1 MGRVVW
7 RSIRKEAWPVWW
19 EDRRGGPEARIG
31 AVIVACLVLA
41 DCSTKI
47 GSTVDPRYGVSTSP
61 RVVEYGQPVPKGGGV
76 YRLGPTYTIAG
87 RSYVPREDAF
97 YRAEGIASWYGNDF
111 HGRLTANGEVYDMDG
126 ISAAHPTLPMPC
138 FVRVTN
144 LANQKSLIVRVN
156 DRGPYAADREIDLSG
171 RAAELLGF
179 RSHGIARVRVE
190 YVGPAS
196 LEGTDDRLLEASLR
210 QGAPAPVPT
219 GILVASSKPFVA
231 FSSRPPALV
240 PVQSDVPV
248 PSERPFGLGDGSAQA
263 AAPVSTRVAAA
274 PEKPSHTLVAAD
286 ASRAVGPRDRGAAW
300 DPGYAPVRYDESS
313 GALGGRGLY

>member
-1 MGRVVW
+1 MRREGRL
-7 RSIRKEAWPVWW
+7 
-19 EDRRGGPEARIG
+19 GGPEVRIG
-31 AVIVACLVLA
+31 AAIAACLVLA

-47 GSTVDPRYGVSTSP
+47 ANTFDPRYGVSTSP

-76 YRLGPTYTIAG
+76 YKLGPTYTIAG
-87 RSYVPREDAF
+87 HTYVPREDVS

-111 HGRLTANGEVYDMDG
+111 HGRLTANGEIYDMDG

-144 LANQKSLIVRVN
+144 LANRKSLIVRVN

-196 LEGTDDRLLEASLR
+196 LQGTDDRLLEASLR
-210 QGAPAPVPT
+210 QGMPAPVPP
-219 GILVASSKPFVA
+219 GILVASSKPFVP
-231 FSSRPPALV
+231 FSSRPPGV
-240 PVQSDVPV
+240 IPVQDDVPV
-248 PSERPFGLGDGSAQA
+248 PTERPYGLGDGGPQA
-263 AAPVSTRVAAA
+263 SAPVAARTAAVSQRA
-274 PEKPSHTLVAAD
+274 PHALVAAD
-286 ASRAVGPRDRGAAW
+286 AYRSAGLSDRGTGG
-300 DPGYAPVRYDESS
+300 DLGYAPVRYDQSS
-313 GALGGRGLY
+313 GAAAGRGLY